1 MDLNGTS
8 ALITGGAS
16 GLGGATANLL
26 ADKGVKVVIVDLN
39 EELGEAKAAATGGLF
54 VKADV
59 TNEDDVKAAVAAAA
73 ELGPLRS
80 VVNCAGIGFAMRTI
94 ARDGTPHDWDI
105 YKKVIEINQMG
116 TFNVIRLAAGEMAK
130 TDPTD
135 EFGARGSI
143 VNTASVAGIEGQ
155 AGQVAYSSSKGGIIG
170 MTLPV
175 ARDLAAIGVR
185 CNTIA
190 PGLFHTPLMLQAP
203 DAVID
208 GLAASVLFPKRL
220 GTAEE
225 YADLAHFLLRHD
237 YMNGEIIRIDGAI
250 RFQPK

>member
-1 MDLNGTS
+1 
-8 ALITGGAS
+8 
-16 GLGGATANLL
+16 
-26 ADKGVKVVIVDLN
+26 
-39 EELGEAKAAATGGLF
+39 
-54 VKADV
+54 
-59 TNEDDVKAAVAAAA
+59 
-73 ELGPLRS
+73 
-80 VVNCAGIGFAMRTI
+80 
-94 ARDGTPHDWDI
+94 
-105 YKKVIEINQMG
+105 
-116 TFNVIRLAAGEMAK
+116 
-130 TDPTD
+130 
-135 EFGARGSI
+135 
-143 VNTASVAGIEGQ
+143 
-155 AGQVAYSSSKGGIIG
+155 VAYSSSKGGIIG

-203 DAVID
+203 AAVID